1 MTVDYGKLATLL
13 IVLLSATLL
22 AATHVISGESVVPLY
37 TAVIGYTFGNG
48 RLAVTGK
55 APQPML
61 SRKESPAPSSSSS
74 SAPDEAVIGDVPA

>member
-1 MTVDYGKLATLL
+1 MTVDWGKLGTLV

-22 AATHVISGESVVPLY
+22 AVTKTIPGESVVPLY

-55 APQPML
+55 SPQPML
-61 SRKESPAPSSSSS
+61 SRKSGPAVTP
-74 SAPDEAVIGDVPA
+74 ARDEAAGDVDEDVPA

>member
-61 SRKESPAPSSSSS
+61 SRKDPASSSTPSPT
-74 SAPDEAVIGDVPA
+74 PDETVIGDVPA